1 MCFNLWRNLDVV
13 QVYDRSCNN
22 SGYPYFPQWARVCAD
37 RIANICNQTKDC
49 RAILLSSG
57 SLRSTL
63 HWFCLKKVAKHDID
77 PFYHLRLPAIYT
89 TLWSASVRFTPLPT
103 QHVQAHCGLHT
114 HTNPPWSAAVSME
127 FWNWKLAP
135 LDFSVLAWNL
145 GDLQQNKNSFFVYSC
160 FFIFPHGWKMWG
172 MSKSFCW
179 KLLQLFFF
187 EGLTKSG
194 HLAGKQND
202 DMGYTEGAVCW
213 QRSNN

>member
-13 QVYDRSCNN
+13 QVYDHTCNN

-63 HWFCLKKVAKHDID
+63 HWSCLKKVAKHDID

-103 QHVQAHCGLHT
+103 QYVQAHCGLHT
-114 HTNPPWSAAVSME
+114 QTHPGLQL
-127 FWNWKLAP
+127 FQWNFETGSWRHLTSHFLPGIWAI
-135 LDFSVLAWNL
+135 W
-145 GDLQQNKNSFFVYSC
+145 QQNKNSFFVYSC
-160 FFIFPHGWKMWG
+160 FFIFPHCRGGKCEGWPKN
-172 MSKSFCW
+172 CW
-179 KLLQLFFF
+179 KLFNFSFL
-187 EGLTKSG
+187 EGLTKGWPSSWKTKWWHG
-194 HLAGKQND
+194 LHRRSSLLTEKQ
-202 DMGYTEGAVCW
+202 
-213 QRSNN
+213 